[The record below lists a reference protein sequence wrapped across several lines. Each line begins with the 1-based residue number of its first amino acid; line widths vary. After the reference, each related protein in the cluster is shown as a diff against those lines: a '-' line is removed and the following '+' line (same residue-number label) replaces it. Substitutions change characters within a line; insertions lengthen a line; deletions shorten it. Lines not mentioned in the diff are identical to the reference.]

1 MDGIIT
7 QRLVEM
13 TFAPLDEVAGW
24 LTRLG
29 METDQREEGVVRIHN
44 PHLGI
49 TTAITAISDPV
60 SRAVCLG
67 FAVAGV
73 WWPHVFPNLLTGVNK
88 AWRSRRKQAASNASP
103 VGPSPGK
110 ENSQS
115 RPARKPPPVTVPTF
129 TDLYKNQNPGK

>member
-7 QRLVEM
+7 QRLVEL

-67 FAVAGV
+67 FAVAGI
-73 WWPHVFPNLLTGVNK
+73 WWPHVFPNLLTEVNK
-88 AWRSRRKQAASNASP
+88 EWRSRRKQADSNAP
-103 VGPSPGK
+103 LVGQSPGK

-129 TDLYKNQNPGK
+129 TDLYKNRNPGK

>member
-1 MDGIIT
+1 MEQLIT
-7 QRLVEM
+7 QCMVEM
-13 TFAPLDEVAGW
+13 TFAPLDEVARW

-44 PHLGI
+44 PHLSI

-73 WWPHVFPNLLTGVNK
+73 WWPHVFPNLLTEVNK
-88 AWRSRRKQAASNASP
+88 AWHGIAEKRS
-103 VGPSPGK
+103 
-110 ENSQS
+110 
-115 RPARKPPPVTVPTF
+115 T
-129 TDLYKNQNPGK
+129 LKNKNIHWPNKDVY